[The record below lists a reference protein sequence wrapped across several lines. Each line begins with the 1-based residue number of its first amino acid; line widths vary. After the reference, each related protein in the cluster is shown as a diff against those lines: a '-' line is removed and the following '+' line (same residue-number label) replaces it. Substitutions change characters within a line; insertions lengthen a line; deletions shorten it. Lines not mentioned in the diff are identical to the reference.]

1 MPVVTIGSQ
10 RCTGPQGSI
19 LTVRYSYSGF
29 QPGAQLI
36 LQFIHGTTGAILQ
49 TENLR
54 STGTGSGSGS
64 VRWNSPVFNQGYR
77 VRIIDTNTGSEG
89 AENFISS
96 CPSRIRT

>member
-10 RCTGPQGSI
+10 KCTGPQGSI

-29 QPGAQLI
+29 QPEAQLI

-64 VRWNSPVFNQGYR
+64 VTYDSPEINQVYR
-77 VRIIDTNTGSEG
+77 VRVIDTNTGSEG
-89 AENFISS
+89 AANFQSS
-96 CPSRIRT
+96 CPR